1 MGNEHNGRAIR
12 VYLAQLF
19 HYLVGALA
27 VERACRL
34 IGKNHLW
41 LVDHT
46 ATDTRPLQ
54 LTARYLV
61 DVVVGDFNDAETAH
75 QLLAAFKLFLCGK
88 RVCL

>member
-1 MGNEHNGRAIR
+1 MGNQHNGCAVR

-34 IGKNHLW
+34 IGKNHLGS
-41 LVDHT
+41 VDHT
-46 ATDTRPLQ
+46 AADTRPLK
-54 LTARYLV
+54 LTARNLV
-61 DVVVGDFNDAETAH
+61 YIVVGDLDDPETAH

-88 RVCL
+88 RICL